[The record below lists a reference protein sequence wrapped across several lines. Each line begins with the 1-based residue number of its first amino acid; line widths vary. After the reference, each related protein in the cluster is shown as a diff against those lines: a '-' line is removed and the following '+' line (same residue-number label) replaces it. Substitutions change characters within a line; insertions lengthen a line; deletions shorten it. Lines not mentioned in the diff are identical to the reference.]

1 MRWIWWAVLVVVLL
15 AGCAEQGPRLV
26 VAPDRL
32 ELAPGEEQPL
42 TARLDGLEGEVV
54 WSAEHGT
61 IVGQGLEVVYRA
73 PDYPVEDVITV
84 ISKDDPRLRVEVRV
98 LVSSSGELGPRIEI
112 TGDLAPVF
120 TRIGEKHVLSAR
132 VYDAA
137 GKPLADARPTFT
149 SADPQSFAVEY
160 DENGNAIIT
169 ALSNKIQSVTLTAS
183 YHGYET
189 HAVAVFVHL
198 QPGVVRLPAGLLL
211 SGDWQNGGWSNLVLK
226 RTSATEALE
235 PGTVFFSGD
244 AEALWGRVDAIEL
257 ADGSVTLIT
266 SPVRLQDVFRDLDY
280 QAATSPL
287 QVRAEWREGRLQA
300 DAGGGTRSS
309 RLAACDDL
317 EVDPEGKEELTASAS
332 VRLRIDD
339 GQLEEGVLN
348 FDLNDSFSSAA
359 SLRLLGKQTD
369 CGLIGWRART
379 SRISLLVARLNIVLD
394 SHLGVFADSGEA
406 ALDLPEVSFKTL
418 TRATLKYQNGS
429 WLPATQTKQQATP
442 PQNAPKVLDASGNL
456 TAGFAQQLNAALRLL
471 LPGKDADLA
480 HINNETRLSWK
491 LSLAD
496 VPPDTSNYPGSSWQ
510 LDLDLNVDDGATRH
524 QTKQTLARNPKVWL
538 EIDPNQSSRLD
549 LGSLAGDQA
558 ARFSFGTTPS
568 GTGVAEVRIE
578 GGVCAEAADCF
589 DGRLRLLGRA
599 DLPGGQVVWR
609 PTKEERGV
617 YRVYARLRADDLSQN
632 HPYAAEAQTMIVTGP
647 DLSELPLELTLTGQ
661 RDGLAIGVI
670 NYLNRPLWGV
680 TPTGERVQLTSPLQ
694 VWIPANGLTAAPASL
709 TTPAGSWGYQQLTYH
724 CPRSGQL
731 AEQKLHLFSNDPEM
745 AEVILPVRIHCEA
758 NEHPRPL
765 LIIRPATGAAPLP
778 VDMALRIDG
787 ANDETWCRLDYGDG
801 SNPIEW
807 AAGECPH
814 ETTIAHT
821 YERPGSYNAV
831 FLVGDAAGPR
841 ALARNVVEVK

>member
-1 MRWIWWAVLVVVLL
+1 MRWIWWAVLVVALL

-112 TGDLAPVF
+112 TSDLAPVF

-160 DENGNAIIT
+160 DEDGNAVVT
-169 ALSNKIQSVTLTAS
+169 ALGDKIQSVAITAS
-183 YHGYET
+183 YQGYEAR
-189 HAVAVFVHL
+189 AVAVFARL

-211 SGDWQNGGWSNLVLK
+211 SGEWQGGGWSSLVLK
-226 RTSATEALE
+226 RTPETEALE

-244 AEALWGRVDAIEL
+244 AEALWGRVDAVEL

-300 DAGGGTRSS
+300 DAGGGARSS
-309 RLAACDDL
+309 RLAACDGL

-359 SLRLLGKQTD
+359 SVRLLGKQAD
-369 CGLIGWRART
+369 CGLIGWRARGG
-379 SRISLLVARLNIVLD
+379 RLSLLVARLDVILE
-394 SHLGVFADSGEA
+394 SRLGAFASGDEA
-406 ALDLPEVSFKTL
+406 AVGLPAVALETE
-418 TRATLKYQNGS
+418 THATLSYQDGA
-429 WLPATQTKQQATP
+429 WLPSSHTAQRALP
-442 PQNAPKVLDASGNL
+442 PQAAPTVSKAGGDVVAGISERLEAS
-456 TAGFAQQLNAALRLL
+456 FRLL
-471 LPGKDADLA
+471 LPGEDAGLA
-480 HINNETRLSWK
+480 RVSNETRLPWE
-491 LSLAD
+491 LHLGAGLE
-496 VPPDTSNYPGSSWQ
+496 PGEAAYPGAAWELKRQ
-510 LDLDLNVDDGATRH
+510 LKTSDGLHANVTNE
-524 QTKQTLARNPKVWL
+524 TLARSPRVWL
-538 EIDPNQSSRLD
+538 ETDPSQAGRLD
-549 LGSLAGDQA
+549 LGSLADDQA
-558 ARFSFGTTPS
+558 VRLSFGSSPQA
-568 GTGVAEVRIE
+568 GGQAEVWIS
-578 GGVCAEAADCF
+578 GGACAESTCF
-589 DGRLRLLGRA
+589 DEPLRLLGRA

-609 PTKEERGV
+609 PGKEERGV
-617 YRVYARLRADDLSQN
+617 YRVYARLRADDFSQN
-632 HPYAAEAQTMIVTGP
+632 YPYAAEPRVLVVTGP
-647 DLSELPLELTLTGQ
+647 DLSELPLELTLLG
-661 RDGLAIGVI
+661 RRNGPALGVI
-670 NYLNRPLWGV
+670 SYLNRPLWGV
-680 TPTGERVQLTSPLQ
+680 TPAGERVQLTSPLQ
-694 VWIPANGLTAAPASL
+694 VWIPANGLAASPASL
-709 TTPAGSWGYQQLTYH
+709 TIPAGNRGYQQVVYR
-724 CPRSGQL
+724 CPRVGQP

-745 AEVILPVRIHCEA
+745 AEVVVPLQISCDAATLPQ
-758 NEHPRPL
+758 PL
-765 LIIRPATGAAPLP
+765 LSGRPATGAAPLR
-778 VDMALRIDG
+778 VEFKLEVNGTDG
-787 ANDETWCRLDYGDG
+787 ETWCLLDYGDG
-801 SNPIEW
+801 SQPLEW
-807 AAGECPH
+807 PAGECPRNAAI
-814 ETTIAHT
+814 THT
-821 YERPGSYNAV
+821 YERPGSYDAV
-831 FLVGDAAGPR
+831 LLVGDAAGPR
-841 ALARNVVEVK
+841 VLARSVVEVK